1 QEQLSSPTLPA
12 VPDDLGPQVVGDGLL
27 PVAVRGRAAE
37 PEHGARVGGDLLGP
51 PGPGFGRADAVVVPA
66 VLPAGAAVGG
76 RPGAAAVARRD
87 AQPYEVAVGAGGASA
102 RVGLHRDHR
111 RHRPGTN
118 LLAPGPAAGAASVC
132 THTPST
138 HGAVPM

>member
-1 QEQLSSPTLPA
+1 PTLPA
-12 VPDDLGPQVVGDGLL
+12 VPDDLGAQVGGDGLR
-27 PVAVRGRAAE
+27 PVEVGVRVAV
-37 PEHGARVGGDLLGP
+37 PEHGARVVGELLGP
-51 PGPGFGRADAVVVPA
+51 PGPEFGREDAVVGPA
-66 VLPAGAAVGG
+66 VLAGGAAVHG
-76 RPGAAAVARRD
+76 RAVAGAVDRRD
-87 AQPYEVAVGAGGASA
+87 PQPDEVAVGAGDASA